1 MHTLWKFIGIPGLA
15 CCLVA
20 TSLAAEP
27 PVMKDPPS
35 THKSDASTRGYFG
48 ANKGVPGAYQSP
60 LVRGN
65 PLFPWE
71 GLDRRA

>member
-1 MHTLWKFIGIPGLA
+1 MNTSWKFIGVSGLA
-15 CCLVA
+15 FGENSRGSRGSHRSEVLGRTA
-20 TSLAAEP
+20 N
-27 PVMKDPPS
+27 PVQ
-35 THKSDASTRGYFG
+35 TTGYFG

>member
-1 MHTLWKFIGIPGLA
+1 MNTLWKFIGVPGLA
-15 CCLVA
+15 CSLVA

-27 PVMKDPPS
+27 PVVKNPPS
-35 THKSDASTRGYFG
+35 TPKSAASTRGYFG
-48 ANKGVPGAYQSP
+48 ADKGVPGAYQSS

-65 PLFPWE
+65 PLFPRE